1 MYKEGERG
9 GGGGGGALLGPHNC
23 SRKEPIWGGGGGVP
37 KLLHLRA
44 GGPLHRGGNFSV
56 HMIVDTDSVGT
67 AYFLSL
73 QCSKLGPNFDRT
85 FGRPILTLGGHCQI
99 CSDILICMHVCL

>member
-1 MYKEGERG
+1 M
-9 GGGGGGALLGPHNC
+9 
-23 SRKEPIWGGGGGVP
+23 
-37 KLLHLRA
+37 
-44 GGPLHRGGNFSV
+44 

-99 CSDILICMHVCL
+99 CSDILICMHVYTCMFVEQMCKLNQVEC